1 MQSRRQFIRDT
12 GLLSCAPLL
21 ANAAFCAGSVKQ
33 LSIGACDWSI
43 GKSSDPA
50 AFEVAKQIGLQGL
63 MVNIGNVD
71 NDLHLRKQ
79 EVQQTFLEAS
89 RKSGVQISSV
99 ALAELNQVPYKS
111 DPRTIEWV
119 RDSIDVAKALAVP
132 VVLLA
137 FFHNNDLRND
147 VKGTAEVI
155 RRLREVMPRAEQ
167 HGIILGI
174 ESYLDAREHME
185 IIDKVGSPNLKV
197 YYDFRNTAD
206 AGYDTI
212 KEFKKL
218 GKDRICELHI
228 KENGFLLGKGTLDWK
243 EIFKAIKDTGYT
255 GDGWAQIEGAIPDGA
270 EMMPSYKHNLAYLKS
285 LT

>member
-1 MQSRRQFIRDT
+1 MQSRRQFIRHT

-21 ANAAFCAGSVKQ
+21 ANAAFCAGSAKQ

-63 MVNIGNVD
+63 MVNIGNLD
-71 NDLHLRKQ
+71 NDFHLRKK

-89 RKSGVQISSV
+89 MNTGVEISSV

-111 DPRTIEWV
+111 DPRTIAWV
-119 RDSIDVAKALAVP
+119 RDSIDVAKALSVP

-167 HGIILGI
+167 LGITLGI
-174 ESYLDAREHME
+174 ESYLNAREHME
-185 IIDKVGSPNLKV
+185 IIDKVVIDIPEQRIGKFHLIFLKAQINPLIDLV
-197 YYDFRNTAD
+197 ILF
-206 AGYDTI
+206 
-212 KEFKKL
+212 L
-218 GKDRICELHI
+218 G
-228 KENGFLLGKGTLDWK
+228 NGF
-243 EIFKAIKDTGYT
+243 
-255 GDGWAQIEGAIPDGA
+255 
-270 EMMPSYKHNLAYLKS
+270 NLAFFIGFHQDIFEFVFYISVKK
-285 LT
+285 

>member
-1 MQSRRQFIRDT
+1 MQNRRQFIRNT

-21 ANAAFCAGSVKQ
+21 ANTAFCAGSVKQ

-50 AFEVAKQIGLQGL
+50 AFEVAKEIGLQGL
-63 MVNIGNVD
+63 MVNIGNLN
-71 NDLHLRKQ
+71 NDLHLRKK
-79 EVQQTFLEAS
+79 EVQQLFLDAS
-89 RKSGVQISSV
+89 RDSGVEISSI
-99 ALAELNQVPYKS
+99 ALAELNEVPYKS

-119 RDSIDVAKALAVP
+119 RDSIDVAKALGVP

-147 VKGTAEVI
+147 AKGKEEVI
-155 RRLREVMPRAEQ
+155 RRLRQVMPRAEQ
-167 HGIILGI
+167 VGITLGI

-206 AGYDTI
+206 AGFDTI

-243 EIFKAIKDTGYT
+243 EIFRAIKDTGYI

-270 EMMPSYKHNLAYLKS
+270 EMMPSYKHNLAYLNS
-285 LT
+285 LI

>member
-1 MQSRRQFIRDT
+1 MQSRRQFIRHT
-12 GLLSCAPLL
+12 GLLSFTPLL
-21 ANAAFCAGSVKQ
+21 ANAAFCRESAKQ

-63 MVNIGNVD
+63 MVNIGNLN
-71 NDLHLRKQ
+71 NDLHLRKK

-89 RKSGVQISSV
+89 RDTGVKISSV

-119 RDSIDVAKALAVP
+119 RDSIDVAKALGVP
-132 VVLLA
+132 VLLLA
-137 FFHNNDLRND
+137 FFHNNDLRSD

-167 HGIILGI
+167 LGITLGI

-270 EMMPSYKHNLAYLKS
+270 AMMPSYKHNLAYLKS

>member
-1 MQSRRQFIRDT
+1 MQSRRQFIRHT

-21 ANAAFCAGSVKQ
+21 ANAAFCAGSGKQ

-50 AFEVAKQIGLQGL
+50 AFEVARQIGLKGL
-63 MVNIGNVD
+63 MVNIGNLN
-71 NDLHLRKQ
+71 NDLHLRKK
-79 EVQQTFLEAS
+79 EVQQTFLDAS
-89 RKSGVQISSV
+89 RDSGVEISSV
-99 ALAELNQVPYKS
+99 ALAELNGIPYKS

-119 RDSIDVAKALAVP
+119 RDSIDVAKALGVP

-137 FFHNNDLRND
+137 FFEKNDLRND
-147 VKGTAEVI
+147 AKGKEEVI

-167 HGIILGI
+167 VGITLGI

-243 EIFKAIKDTGYT
+243 EIFKAIKDTGYI

-270 EMMPSYKHNLAYLKS
+270 EMMSSYKHNLAYLKS
-285 LT
+285 II